1 LDAKLQSQEFAQVAQ
16 SLRET
21 GFNTTVDLCRDRTRV
36 QPSDLA
42 PWLADVQINYDR
54 NLRLQYLAGMG
65 LEPVSER
72 PDLLRDD
79 LLRREVPGQ
88 PVYWLART
96 IAGTAAGVRS
106 RAQRALTLMI
116 IRTKTVAILVLTAA
130 FAVVVSPRHAAVL
143 SAAPGVAD
151 TLPERL
157 TDQEFWALSQDS
169 SEPNGQF
176 QSDNLVSNEQYLQY
190 VIPDLVRRVPS
201 GGVYLGVGPEQ
212 NFTYIAAVKPKM
224 VFITDVRRGNL
235 CMHLMYKAIFELS
248 KDRADFVEL
257 LFNKKRPAGLS
268 EKSTAHD
275 LSYAFWD
282 VLTSSEDVYR
292 ANLKRI
298 EDHLTQTRHLPLGRD
313 DLAGIEY
320 IYSHFWWDGMR
331 INYNASNPNYNPNA
345 ANQMAMYGD
354 LMLHTD
360 QAGTSWYYLNSE
372 ESYRTLKDLEERNLF
387 VPVVGN
393 FAGPK
398 ALRAV
403 GKYVRDHGATVSAM
417 YLSNVEQYLNQDGIW
432 PYFCA
437 NVASMP
443 LDARS
448 TFIRSARAGGA
459 GGSGLMNYLGAMQSE
474 TASCGRAAARAVQ

>member
-1 LDAKLQSQEFAQVAQ
+1 MA
-16 SLRET
+16 
-21 GFNTTVDLCRDRTRV
+21 N
-36 QPSDLA
+36 
-42 PWLADVQINYDR
+42 
-54 NLRLQYLAGMG
+54 
-65 LEPVSER
+65 
-72 PDLLRDD
+72 
-79 LLRREVPGQ
+79 
-88 PVYWLART
+88 
-96 IAGTAAGVRS
+96 
-106 RAQRALTLMI
+106 
-116 IRTKTVAILVLTAA
+116 RTKTVAILALTAA
-130 FAVVVSPRHAAVL
+130 FAVVVSPRTTTVV
-143 SAAPGVAD
+143 SAAPRAAD
-151 TLPERL
+151 TLPARL
-157 TDQEFWALSQDS
+157 TDEEFWALSQDS

-190 VIPDLVRRVPS
+190 VIPDLIKRVPA

-212 NFTYIAAVKPKM
+212 NFTYIAATKPKM
-224 VFITDVRRGNL
+224 VFITDIRRGNL

-248 KDRADFVEL
+248 KDRADFLEL
-257 LFNKKRPAGLS
+257 LFNKRRPAGLS

-282 VLTSSEDVYR
+282 VTTSAEDVYR

-298 EDHLTQTRHLPLGRD
+298 QNHLTQTRHLPLSQD

-320 IYSHFWWDGMR
+320 IYSHFWWDGMV
-331 INYNASNPNYNPNA
+331 INYNSSNPS
-345 ANQMAMYGD
+345 ANGRANNMATYGD
-354 LMLHTD
+354 LMLLTD
-360 QAGTSWYYLNSE
+360 AQGISWYYLNSE
-372 ESYRTLKDLEERNLF
+372 ESYRTLKDLEERNLL

-417 YLSNVEQYLNQDGIW
+417 YLSNVEQYLTQDGIW
-432 PYFCA
+432 NSFCA

-443 LDARS
+443 LDAKS

-474 TASCGRAAARAVQ
+474 TAACGHGATRTVQ